1 MRQKVFASPDLAL
14 AGVVTDGMTNGGSDL
29 TLIELALDVLLDDVR
44 KITVAPF
51 ALGPMLA
58 GDTR

>member
-14 AGVVTDGMTNGGSDL
+14 AGVVADDITNGGLGL
-29 TLIELALDVLLDDVR
+29 TLIDLAPDVVLDDVR
-44 KITVAPF
+44 KTTAAPF